1 MNNKWCQQLTKQVNE
16 NPAIQ
21 KLKVSDDTFSVNY
34 QEDFAVAD
42 ALYDLEVLALISNDN
57 RVQARLVTISREGK
71 KYSIKLYTL
80 KDSIPLSQSM
90 PIFESMNLQVLIGR
104 PYKIRLAGKLYWIHH
119 FTLDGGESICD
130 IHPEKI
136 PRYFSGMFESIWNQ
150 RSENDGFNHLLFSAC
165 IKARNIQII
174 RAYVTYLNQI
184 RFPHSRTYII
194 ETLNAYPDITLLLV
208 ICFLHKFDPLKT
220 DRESLQKIIDTIN
233 EKITNIESLDHDLI
247 FRRM

>member
-1 MNNKWCQQLTKQVNE
+1 MNNKWCQQLAKQVNE
-16 NPAIQ
+16 NPAIE
-21 KLKVSDDTFSVNY
+21 KLKVSDETFSVNY

-57 RVQARLVTISREGK
+57 PVQARLVTITREGK
-71 KYSIKLYTL
+71 NYSIKLYTL

-104 PYKIRLAGKLYWIHH
+104 PYKIRLAGNLYWIHH

-130 IHPEKI
+130 IHPDKI

-184 RFPHSRTYII
+184 RFPTAAP
-194 ETLNAYPDITLLLV
+194 TLSKL
-208 ICFLHKFDPLKT
+208 
-220 DRESLQKIIDTIN
+220 
-233 EKITNIESLDHDLI
+233 
-247 FRRM
+247 